1 MDLKPLL
8 ILNDTNHLRAFPT
21 WATGGPETVEVDTVY
36 GADEHRFTVAVET
49 YFDRLTREQA
59 RFVDAVAE
67 ARRLID
73 GEPGQLAKTAA
84 LQGRLT
90 QQFLD
95 AQRSILRGRADVDAK
110 VARIAEDAEAE
121 ADAIVATADGQATE
135 MCGNVVD
142 FSIGQPCGATAAV
155 TVRTLDLTRQRDD
168 PRVAD
173 TATDHRS
180 VRQEIAELGA
190 AVVRTS
196 AEADELASVIDAA
209 FELDDPD
216 GAKAERQLRSLLDDW
231 WRSEVQEAKAGVDD
245 AQARAAMRR
254 HVARIEAGEIIE
266 AVRVTSGTI
275 EFLGV
280 PIPPTTML
288 PPAMVSALDIVDHD
302 GLDSLLMYLLEA
314 LADGPTESRTRSA
327 AAITAEQPSAAAFVA
342 APPEV
347 GGAVSEEAFDRF
359 WGAGSAHA
367 AQWVARRWIFAQVL
381 RPIVTVVAALALVL
395 AWIG

>member
-8 ILNDTNHLRAFPT
+8 ILNDTHHLRAFPT

-155 TVRTLDLTRQRDD
+155 TVR
-168 PRVAD
+168 
-173 TATDHRS
+173 S
-180 VRQEIAELGA
+180 
-190 AVVRTS
+190 
-196 AEADELASVIDAA
+196 
-209 FELDDPD
+209 
-216 GAKAERQLRSLLDDW
+216 
-231 WRSEVQEAKAGVDD
+231 
-245 AQARAAMRR
+245 
-254 HVARIEAGEIIE
+254 
-266 AVRVTSGTI
+266 
-275 EFLGV
+275 
-280 PIPPTTML
+280 
-288 PPAMVSALDIVDHD
+288 
-302 GLDSLLMYLLEA
+302 
-314 LADGPTESRTRSA
+314 
-327 AAITAEQPSAAAFVA
+327 
-342 APPEV
+342 
-347 GGAVSEEAFDRF
+347 
-359 WGAGSAHA
+359 
-367 AQWVARRWIFAQVL
+367 
-381 RPIVTVVAALALVL
+381 
-395 AWIG
+395 

>member
-1 MDLKPLL
+1 MDVKPLL
-8 ILNDTNHLRAFPT
+8 ILNDAHHLRAFPT
-21 WATGGPETVEVDTVY
+21 WATGGPETVDVDTVY
-36 GADEHRFTVAVET
+36 EADERRFTVAVET

-95 AQRSILRGRADVDAK
+95 AQRSILRGRADVDTK

-121 ADAIVATADGQATE
+121 ADAIVATADGQATV
-135 MCGNVVD
+135 MCGNVAD
-142 FSIGQPCGATAAV
+142 FSIGQPCGATASV
-155 TVRTLDLTRQRDD
+155 TVRTLELTRQRDD

-173 TATDHRS
+173 ISTDHRS

-196 AEADELASVIDAA
+196 AEADSLASVIDAA

-216 GAKAERQLRSLLDDW
+216 GVKAEGQLRSLLDHW

-266 AVRVTSGTI
+266 AARVTSGT
-275 EFLGV
+275 ESLGV

-288 PPAMVSALDIVDHD
+288 PPSMVSALDIVDHD
-302 GLDSLLMYLLEA
+302 GLDSLLVYLLEA
-314 LADGPTESRTRSA
+314 LADGSTESRTRSA
-327 AAITAEQPSAAAFVA
+327 DVITAVQPSAAAFVA
-342 APPEV
+342 EPPEV
-347 GGAVSEEAFDRF
+347 GGAASEEAFDRF

-381 RPIVTVVAALALVL
+381 GPIVTVVAALALVL